1 MAREHCNISKQGSM
15 AKKRGGTPKQMLLK
29 LRGGKKKKNPD
40 KLDKNLKLK
49 LNQQMQSPVEMT
61 CALRPEI
68 SGWNFNLC

>member
-1 MAREHCNISKQGSM
+1 
-15 AKKRGGTPKQMLLK
+15 MLLK
-29 LRGGKKKKNPD
+29 LRGGKKNKNPD

-49 LNQQMQSPVEMT
+49 LNQQMKSPVELT